1 MIGFTLPV
9 LAQDASLRG
18 SITDAASGQG
28 IQGVNI
34 VLQND
39 AGTQAGT
46 VTNGDGLFILNRI
59 SPGQYTLR
67 ISFIGFETVSD
78 TLVLQAGEDQS
89 IQVALTEANEALD
102 EVLVEGEREAQGAKI
117 VAGLQTVS
125 ARDLELIPAP
135 DITADLVS
143 YLTTMP
149 GIVTTGDRG
158 GQLFI
163 RGGEPA
169 HNLVLLD
176 GMPIYQPFHVL
187 GFYSAFSADILQRAD
202 IHAGGYGSRYSGR
215 ASAIVDVHARNGNKL
230 AHEKAVSIA
239 PFVNTVRV
247 EGPLIEDRISFL
259 GSVRQS
265 VIDRI
270 ASKYVGQELPY
281 RFGDVFLKGH
291 WQVNENQQLSVTG
304 LHTYDRGGLANEAA
318 AGKDEVRWTNQAVGF
333 RYLMLPRTSPLLAE
347 VQASVARLESE
358 TGPRGIASR
367 TSDIN
372 SFNSS
377 IHITTY
383 AGRSEVGFG
392 AYFRVTELSTQLG
405 GLYQN
410 LNSDDSRLSKF
421 GFYAEPDIYLG
432 QGLRIRPGASLQFFV
447 DRFLVEPRI
456 RAVLER
462 GANTLSLAAGLYHQE
477 YVGLNDRRD
486 ATNIFTAWATVPVDD
501 VPQAI
506 QLVGGYQR
514 DIGEGVTLS
523 LEAYYKRL
531 RNLYIAEWTPFPRL
545 TTNLQEASGE
555 VRGFD
560 LRLEIQ
566 RPSFYGFLTY
576 GLSSVTYEAQ
586 QASLERWFGEA
597 TITFRPPH
605 DRRHQVN
612 AVLTFE
618 LGKYNA
624 NVRWNFGSGL
634 PYNQV
639 RGFDRFILLNGEVDF
654 TEEPGDIRVIY
665 DEPFGGV
672 LPTYHR
678 LDVSVDRVFPF
689 TGGAFTMQAGVINVY
704 DRANLFAL
712 DLFTLEQTFQ
722 LPIVPTVGMKIDF

>member
-1 MIGFTLPV
+1 MMGFMLPV

-18 SITDAASGQG
+18 SITDASSGQG
-28 IQGVNI
+28 IQGVNV
-34 VLQND
+34 VLRNA
-39 AGTQAGT
+39 AGDRRGT
-46 VTNGDGLFILNRI
+46 VTNGDGFFLLTRI
-59 SPGQYTLR
+59 EPGQYTLR
-67 ISFIGFETVSD
+67 ISFIGFETVHD
-78 TLVLQAGEDQS
+78 TLNLQAGENPS
-89 IQVALTEANEALD
+89 IQVALVEASEALD
-102 EVLVEGEREAQGAKI
+102 ELLVEGEREGQGAKI
-117 VAGLQTVS
+117 IAGLQTVS
-125 ARDLELIPAP
+125 AQDLELIPAP

-176 GMPIYQPFHVL
+176 GMPVYQPFHIL
-187 GFYSAFSADILQRAD
+187 GFYSAFSADMLQRAD

-215 ASAIVDVHARNGNKL
+215 ASAILDVHARNGNKV
-230 AHEKAVSIA
+230 AHEKAVSVA
-239 PFVNTVRV
+239 PFVNTVRL
-247 EGPLIEDRISFL
+247 EGPLIKNRISFL

-270 ASKYVGQELPY
+270 ASKYIGQELPY

-291 WQVNENQQLSVTG
+291 WQVSENQQLSLTS
-304 LHTYDRGGLANEAA
+304 LHTYDRGGLTNDSA
-318 AGKDEVRWTNQAVGF
+318 AGRDEVRWTNQAIGF

-347 VQASVARLESE
+347 VQASVSKLGSE
-358 TGPRGIASR
+358 TGPRGVANR
-367 TSDIN
+367 TSDIH

-383 AGRSEVGFG
+383 AGSSEIGFG

-410 LNSDDSRLSKF
+410 LDSDDSRLSKI

-432 QGLRIRPGASLQFFV
+432 KGLRIRPGASVQYFV
-447 DRFLVEPRI
+447 DRFLWEPRF

-462 GANTLSLAAGLYHQE
+462 GVNTFSLAAGLYHQE

-486 ATNIFTAWATVPVDD
+486 ATNIFTAWARVPVDD
-501 VPQAI
+501 VPQAS
-506 QLVGGYQR
+506 QVVAGYQR
-514 DIGEGVTLS
+514 ILREGMTIS
-523 LEAYYKRL
+523 LETYYKQL
-531 RNLYIAEWTPFPRL
+531 KNLYIAEWTAFPRL

-555 VRGFD
+555 VRGLD
-560 LRLEIQ
+560 LRLEIK
-566 RPSFYGFLTY
+566 RSAFYGYLTY
-576 GLSSVTYEAQ
+576 GLSSVRYEAQ
-586 QASLERWFGEA
+586 QASLERWFGDA
-597 TITFRPPH
+597 SISFRPPH

-618 LGKYNA
+618 LGAFNA
-624 NVRWNFGSGL
+624 SVRWNFGSGL
-634 PYNQV
+634 PYNQI
-639 RGFDRFILLNGEVDF
+639 RGFDQFILLNGGVDL
-654 TEEPGDIRVIY
+654 TEEAGEVRVIY

-678 LDVSVDRVFPF
+678 LDVSVDREFPF
-689 TGGAFTMQAGVINVY
+689 KNGAFTIQAGVINIY

-722 LPIVPTVGMKIDF
+722 LPFVPTLGMKIDF